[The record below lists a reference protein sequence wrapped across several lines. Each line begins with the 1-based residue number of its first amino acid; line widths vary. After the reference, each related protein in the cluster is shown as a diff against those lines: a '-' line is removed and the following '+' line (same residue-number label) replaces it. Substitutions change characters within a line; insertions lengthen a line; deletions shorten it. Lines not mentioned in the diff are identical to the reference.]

1 MSIGSKDIWT
11 FTVIPESRVWIPV
24 LVKTDTPP
32 PSFSLYFSLKGLRGW
47 VIGWVRLMC
56 LCLSLCISS
65 YSSLEGQVRES
76 QYDRRIMVK
85 ERERERNCFFLLLL
99 LLHNSYSNDTAWERF
114 LHPFVS
120 WSHSFC
126 LVLLVTASS
135 VDFVW
140 CEGMKMKQEAR
151 ILLQANSWFWHHVF
165 RFLCCLMHEESGE
178 KFSEKNASKTF
189 DASLVNIVLFSV
201 LFSFIFSWLSYLLF
215 SSSSWSLNWIAMN
228 RSACSHDCISVYFY
242 SREAIS
248 SATFTFS
255 CSFLVDFPFTATG
268 NLISL
273 WFVMKRGR
281 GTNCFSAGS
290 KRSWRRSCQCER
302 RWKVEEE
309 VEVLVSQD
317 ANDLQDV
324 IERSFRS
331 FPSIHLLY
339 VKRYSPVPVSGVLL
353 CKSLQYFRER
363 LTWCWSSY
371 TLISVYDSKERVENE
386 RQREAD
392 DCTNI
397 EGRITCYCREWDK
410 SERKLQEGK
419 K

>member
-1 MSIGSKDIWT
+1 MRE
-11 FTVIPESRVWIPV
+11 V
-24 LVKTDTPP
+24 
-32 PSFSLYFSLKGLRGW
+32 
-47 VIGWVRLMC
+47 
-56 LCLSLCISS
+56 SS
-65 YSSLEGQVRES
+65 
-76 QYDRRIMVK
+76 
-85 ERERERNCFFLLLL
+85 
-99 LLHNSYSNDTAWERF
+99 
-114 LHPFVS
+114 
-120 WSHSFC
+120 SFC
-126 LVLLVTASS
+126 QLKP
-135 VDFVW
+135 F
-140 CEGMKMKQEAR
+140 
-151 ILLQANSWFWHHVF
+151 ILS
-165 RFLCCLMHEESGE
+165 RFTRDC
-178 KFSEKNASKTF
+178 
-189 DASLVNIVLFSV
+189 
-201 LFSFIFSWLSYLLF
+201 IFSWLCLVWRDEDETGGSDITPGQLLILTPCLPLPLLSDAWGVERGVQWKECIKDFWRFFSQHRSIFRFILFYFLMTIVLF
-215 SSSSWSLNWIAMN
+215 SSSSLQSLNWIAMN

-302 RWKVEEE
+302 RWKVEEEE